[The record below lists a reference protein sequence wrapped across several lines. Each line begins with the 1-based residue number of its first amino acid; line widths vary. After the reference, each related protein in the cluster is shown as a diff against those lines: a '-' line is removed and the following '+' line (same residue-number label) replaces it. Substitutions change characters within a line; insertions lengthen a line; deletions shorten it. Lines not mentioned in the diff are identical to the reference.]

1 MFDEAESAH
10 VIAVRNVFE
19 AHRIIAEQKARISA
33 LKTADHTTR
42 GHEQLLEILERRL
55 RSLRM
60 MSASSE
66 PHATEHDRPPLPAA
80 LVRRGN
86 GRLLHREGSDGA
98 LTGL

>member
-33 LKTADHTTR
+33 LKAADHTTR

-55 RSLRM
+55 RLLEDDERQLR
-60 MSASSE
+60 A
-66 PHATEHDRPPLPAA
+66 ARDRA
-80 LVRRGN
+80 
-86 GRLLHREGSDGA
+86 
-98 LTGL
+98 